1 MIRIV
6 VTAATLAIALAGAVQ
21 AEQTRRAGGGTNL
34 TAQIDGITSGA
45 GRGTFASEG
54 GLGTTR

>member
-1 MIRIV
+1 MFRIV
-6 VTAATLAIALAGAVQ
+6 VTAAALAFALAGAVQ
-21 AEQTRRAGGGTNL
+21 AEQTRRAGGGASL
-34 TAQIDGITSGA
+34 TAQIDGITSGT